1 MRETYTSPKAGKRA
15 QRNLSDDWHQEKQR
29 AMRRAR
35 LERSKAAHDMI
46 RAVLRHRRKRV
57 RQGAKIN
64 AMRHGW
70 GS

>member
-1 MRETYTSPKAGKRA
+1 MRETNTSPKAGKRA
-15 QRNLSDDWHQEKQR
+15 QRDLSDDWHQEKQR

-46 RAVLRHRRKRV
+46 RALLRHRRNHV
-57 RQGAKIN
+57 PQGAKIN

>member
-15 QRNLSDDWHQEKQR
+15 QRDLSDDWHQEKQR

-46 RAVLRHRRKRV
+46 HALLRQSRKRA
-57 RQGAKIN
+57 RQGTKVAT
-64 AMRHGW
+64 MHHGW

>member
-1 MRETYTSPKAGKRA
+1 VRETYMSPKAGKRD
-15 QRNLSDDWHQEKQR
+15 LSDDWYQEKQR

-57 RQGAKIN
+57 RQWAKIN
-64 AMRHGW
+64 AVRHGW

>member
-1 MRETYTSPKAGKRA
+1 MRETYTSPKAGKPA
-15 QRNLSDDWHQEKQR
+15 QRDLSEDWHQEKQR

-46 RAVLRHRRKRV
+46 RALLRPSRKRV
-57 RQGAKIN
+57 RQGTKVAT
-64 AMRHGW
+64 MHHGW